1 METLLGKKFNLTS
14 DMALNE
20 VTTHIMKSEQK
31 HSISYQSCIG
41 NIKVEKSAYK
51 EQEFLHISAI
61 ALKTKKKQE

>member
-1 METLLGKKFNLTS
+1 
-14 DMALNE
+14 
-20 VTTHIMKSEQK
+20 MKSEQK